1 MIRRFFGNSG
11 VSGDRPMGRLASP
24 GGVGVAVIAAL
35 LMAAVLPGSA
45 VAQHDKKMPQAL
57 KKGVGIEPNPGVELP
72 GDVSFTNAAG
82 EEVKLG
88 DYFKGDKPVLFTLAY
103 YSCPMLCKY
112 IREGLVKAQE
122 GMDWTAGQEF
132 RVVVLSFNH
141 REDTELASK
150 SKADDLKSL
159 GRPEA
164 GDGWAYLT
172 GSEANI
178 KKVADTVG
186 FNYKWVEDRQM
197 YAHEATLMVATPD
210 GRVSRYINGIQYQ
223 PKTVRLSLVEA
234 SDGKIGT
241 VMDQVQLFCF
251 SYDPDK
257 GEYTKD
263 AIKILR
269 AGGLLTMVALA
280 GTIGAFMWWP
290 RRKKRN
296 PEQTSSDEP
305 TTAP

>member
-1 MIRRFFGNSG
+1 MIREAAQSG
-11 VSGDRPMGRLASP
+11 VSGGITLGRFR
-24 GGVGVAVIAAL
+24 VGRVMV
-35 LMAAVLPGSA
+35 AAVLLAATVLSGPA
-45 VAQHDKKMPQAL
+45 MAQHGKEMPQAL
-57 KKGVGIEPNPGVELP
+57 KEGVGIEPNLGVQLP
-72 GDVSFTNAAG
+72 QDVTFTNAAG
-82 EEVKLG
+82 EEVRLG
-88 DYFKGDKPVLFTLAY
+88 SYFKGDKPVLFTLAY

-112 IREGLVKAQE
+112 IRQGLIRAQE
-122 GMDWTAGQEF
+122 GMEWTAGDEF
-132 RVVVLSFNH
+132 RVVVLSFNP
-141 REDTELASK
+141 REGAELAQT
-150 SKADDLKSL
+150 SKAEDLESL

-172 GSEANI
+172 GSEENI

-210 GRVSRYINGIQYQ
+210 GRVSRYINGIQYK

-234 SDGKIGT
+234 SDGQIGT

-269 AGGLLTMVALA
+269 AGGLLTMAALA

-290 RRKKRN
+290 RHKKRK
-296 PEQTSSDEP
+296 QTPSDEP
-305 TTAP
+305 TTAS